1 MRNKWVERLR
11 KLNTWLGAS
20 SVFLWIFEDRGTESA
35 APTGKSSLTISRN
48 AVGVGVVSQP
58 WIPTGERSL
67 LLMRHRGD
75 GKRFVV
81 RADEKLTAFAQ
92 LELAS
97 LSRSLLFTIRKSE
110 LDAQRRSPNIAT
122 IVREIWWQDRA
133 ISFDFISG

>member
-1 MRNKWVERLR
+1 MRNKWVEPLR

-35 APTGKSSLTISRN
+35 APTGKSSLTISTKPNGWRSVSAVDPCGRTIWIVDAHRN
-48 AVGVGVVSQP
+48 
-58 WIPTGERSL
+58 
-67 LLMRHRGD
+67 D

-81 RADEKLTAFAQ
+81 HADEKLTAFAQ